1 MEKKTYTLKVK
12 NNDKFILKNCILAI
26 CLVAL
31 AVIVVGVVA
40 CVRNRKYIDL
50 IYYFVA
56 LLVVFALQFSTIFLC
71 YELIIS
77 YFDGILSVKKSY
89 SGIEKSVFT
98 IHVKEVEIERCSQ
111 EEVEEKVVALCSK
124 GCGMQE
130 YMVKLSGRKYL
141 LNLDDYM
148 YSLIEV
154 ESDLS

>member
-1 MEKKTYTLKVK
+1 MEKNIYTLKVK

-26 CLVAL
+26 CLVAF

-89 SGIEKSVFT
+89 SGIEKSVFA

-111 EEVEEKVVALCSK
+111 DEVEEKVVALCSK

>member
-12 NNDKFILKNCILAI
+12 NNDKIIFRNCILAI
-26 CLVAL
+26 CLIAL
-31 AVIVVGVVA
+31 AVIVVGVIA
-40 CVRNRKYIDL
+40 CLRNKKYIDL

-89 SGIEKSVFT
+89 SGIEKSVFA
-98 IHVKEVEIERCSQ
+98 IHVKEIEIERYSQ
-111 EEVEEKVVALCSK
+111 DKLEEKVVDLCSK

-154 ESDLS
+154 KRDLS